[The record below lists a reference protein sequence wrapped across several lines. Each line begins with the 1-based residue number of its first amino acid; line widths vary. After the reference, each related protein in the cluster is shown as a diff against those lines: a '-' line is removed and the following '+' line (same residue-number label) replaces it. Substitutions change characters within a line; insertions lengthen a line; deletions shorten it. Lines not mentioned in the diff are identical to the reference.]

1 LSLSAKDFKRG
12 KFSVKLEISLAKHK
26 KKKSPPTPDPEDK
39 KKLEPEPDEDQTPP
53 TEKDTPPTE
62 KDTPPTEKDT
72 PPTEKDTPPTEKDT
86 PPTESVPGEYEKSRT
101 KYMINILFWL
111 RVTLAVMGGIVA
123 TFIFDSIEGEV
134 RRWASI
140 AFMII
145 LFIVSIGIAKSM
157 NMRLPRSDRKKLVTT
172 GIGSF
177 VFLYLFSWILSYTL
191 VNVTGNESGV
201 AIPFP

>member
-1 LSLSAKDFKRG
+1 M
-12 KFSVKLEISLAKHK
+12 
-26 KKKSPPTPDPEDK
+26 PD
-39 KKLEPEPDEDQTPP
+39 
-53 TEKDTPPTE
+53 
-62 KDTPPTEKDT
+62 
-72 PPTEKDTPPTEKDT
+72 
-86 PPTESVPGEYEKSRT
+86 EYEKSRT
-101 KYMINILFWL
+101 KYLINILFWL
-111 RVTLAVMGGIVA
+111 RVTLAIMGGIAA

-134 RRWASI
+134 RRWTSI

-157 NMRLPRSDRKKLVTT
+157 KMRLPRSDRKKLVTT

-191 VNVTGNESGV
+191 VNVNGNESGV